1 MRTLISSHERDGRE
15 CVEQHL
21 QKLRVKREELE
32 NLKSDNSQFI
42 QDNNVVEIIR
52 GRKERMKGLET
63 ASLPENSVLPV
74 PDIEGL
80 RGACMQG
87 NQLGDVY
94 VD

>member
-21 QKLRVKREELE
+21 QELKVKREELE

-52 GRKERMKGLET
+52 GRKERTNMMEA
-63 ASLPENSVLPV
+63 ASMQFDSDFSVPN
-74 PDIEGL
+74 IEGL
-80 RGACMQG
+80 RGECSCM
-87 NQLGDVY
+87 
-94 VD
+94 